1 MSRIHRQLPPKGTK
15 IGLAFS
21 GGLDT
26 RCAVAWM
33 SRQGL
38 DVHAYTADLAQPD
51 EASPADIPTIA
62 LTHGAKVARLID
74 CREAMVREGLVAI
87 QCGAFHLGVGGKKYF
102 NTTPLGRAVTAT
114 AIVRAMKDD
123 GVDVFG
129 DGSTHKG
136 NDIQR
141 FYRYGI
147 LVSPALHI
155 YKPWLDQAFVSAFG
169 GRKEMSE
176 YLEKVGLPYKMGTE
190 KAYSTDSNVLGATHE
205 AKDLERLETSMKIV
219 EPIMGLAHW
228 KTDVRIEAEEVTIDF
243 AQGLPVGVNG
253 KDHGSLLA
261 LFLECNR
268 IGGRHGLGMSD
279 QIENRVIDA
288 KSRGIYEA
296 PGMALL
302 HVAYERLVSAIHN
315 ESTTDQYVTFGRR
328 LGRLCYEGKWFDPEA
343 MMLKDALTRWVAPS
357 ITGQVKLELRRG
369 DDYTIV
375 STKAEH
381 MAYGPDKLSME
392 KVAEPAFT
400 PEDRIGALEMQ
411 SLSVTDNRAL
421 ILHHLSSVK
430 RLAAEKPLSKLPI
443 GDE

>member
-1 MSRIHRQLPPKGTK
+1 MSRIHRELPPKGTK

-51 EASPADIPTIA
+51 EKDVTEIPPIA
-62 LTHGAKVARLID
+62 MEHGAKVARLID

-114 AIVRAMKDD
+114 AIVRAMKED
-123 GVDVFG
+123 GVNVFG

-147 LVSPALHI
+147 LVSPALRI

-205 AKDLERLETSMKIV
+205 AKDLELLSTSMKIV
-219 EPIMGLAHW
+219 EPIMGVAHW
-228 KTDVRIEAEEVTIDF
+228 DSSVEIEPEVVTIRF
-243 AQGLPVGVNG
+243 ENG
-253 KDHGSLLA
+253 WPAGEPLDVIMELNA
-261 LFLECNR
+261 

-279 QIENRVIDA
+279 QIENRVIEA

-302 HVAYERLVSAIHN
+302 HVAYERLLNATHN
-315 ESTTDQYVTFGRR
+315 EATLERYAEEGRR
-328 LGRLCYEGKWFDPEA
+328 LGRLLYEGRWFDPQA
-343 MMLKDALTRWVAPS
+343 LMLRDALQKYVAGPV
-357 ITGQVKLELRRG
+357 TGEVTIELRRG
-369 DDYTIV
+369 DDYTILD
-375 STKAEH
+375 TQGGTYDPER
-381 MAYGPDKLSME
+381 LSME
-392 KVAEPAFT
+392 RSATAFT
-400 PEDRIGALEMQ
+400 AADRIGQLAVQVNDIADTRRM
-411 SLSVTDNRAL
+411 
-421 ILHHLSSVK
+421 LHELGWE
-430 RLAAEKPLSKLPI
+430 L
-443 GDE
+443 